1 MRFDVKLTILILVTY
16 MATSTVMYGQSQT
29 DDNAKIQA
37 KIIALENEAWTAW
50 KNNNPSWVKANAVEG
65 LLSVNA
71 DGVST
76 KAEVMASIPVDC
88 KVKSFSLDEFT
99 FRMLNKKVAL
109 LTYVARAEGMCGDE
123 KIPAK
128 ARAAVTYVKENG
140 KWMEAFY
147 MDMAI
152 TE

>member
-1 MRFDVKLTILILVTY
+1 MRYSLKITILSLVAMIASNAIY
-16 MATSTVMYGQSQT
+16 SQSTSN
-29 DDNAKIQA
+29 DDAKIQS
-37 KIIALENEAWTAW
+37 KIIALENDAWKAW
-50 KNNNPSWVKANAVEG
+50 KNNDPSWVKANAVEG
-65 LLSVNA
+65 LLSVNE

-88 KVKSFSLDEFT
+88 KVKSFSLDEYT

-123 KIPAK
+123 AIPAK

-140 KWMEAFY
+140 KWREAFY
-147 MDMAI
+147 MDAAI